1 MQFNNIKD
9 SVIRGTKK
17 VISFGNDI
25 LQQSV
30 NDIGSTFLGFAL
42 QTIAKKFTILAIAEN
57 SVTSRNITMRNNIPS
72 NTVEKGVDMGE
83 RIKRQPFAINQT
95 FTTSD
100 FYIPKSKSTFAS
112 AIPDVIAKGLLTVSN
127 SVFLTAVQNAV
138 IVNTLKNIF
147 NKKQLITLYTS
158 IGIYENMAIE
168 GLTIRHTPG
177 NNLEF
182 DMSLR
187 EIVIAD
193 NEANISDGNSQVIP
207 NIVNDSNEELA
218 TLTGNAKI
226 QNIKAIKDASFES
239 FGGRSDF
246 SLEPK

>member
-1 MQFNNIKD
+1 MQLDNIKN
-9 SVIRGTKK
+9 SLINGTKK
-17 VISFGNDI
+17 VISFGNDV
-25 LQQSV
+25 LQQSI

-83 RIKRQPFAINQT
+83 RIKRQPFMINQT

-100 FYIPKSKSTFAS
+100 FYIPKSQSTFAS
-112 AIPDVIAKGLLTVSN
+112 AIPDTIAKGLLTISD
-127 SVFLTAVQNAV
+127 STFLTSVQNAV

-177 NNLEF
+177 NRLEF
-182 DMSLR
+182 DMTLR
-187 EIVIAD
+187 EVVIAD
-193 NEANISDGNSQVIP
+193 NEAQIIDGSSQVIP
-207 NIVNDSNEELA
+207 NIVNDNNQELA
-218 TLTGNAKI
+218 TLTGNTKI

-239 FGGRSDF
+239 FGGRSD
-246 SLEPK
+246 LVI